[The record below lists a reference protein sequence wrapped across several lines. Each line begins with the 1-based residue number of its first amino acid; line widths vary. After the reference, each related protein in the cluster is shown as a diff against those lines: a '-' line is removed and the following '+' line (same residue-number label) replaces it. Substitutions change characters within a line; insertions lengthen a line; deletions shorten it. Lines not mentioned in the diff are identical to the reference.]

1 MGIYELMIVDE
12 EIRRCVA
19 QGQDAA
25 AIMQVCVSKGMR
37 TLRGDGMLKVLQGH
51 TSLDEIFQSGI
62 RDVAMAAF
70 EYKALGCR
78 WQENVWNHQCR
89 Q

>member
-1 MGIYELMIVDE
+1 MIVDE

-25 AIMQVCVSKGMR
+25 AIMQVCVAKGMR

-51 TSLDEIFQSGI
+51 TSLDEIFRVASGT
-62 RDVAMAAF
+62 
-70 EYKALGCR
+70 
-78 WQENVWNHQCR
+78 
-89 Q
+89 